1 MRRVCWLIILIPLL
15 VACGDVGSVHT
26 SEEAGCAA
34 PYLDDQP
41 PGRGQDKP
49 PPTVR
54 PGATV
59 EVYGH
64 WYTSTCNDTGGN
76 DPLKP
81 LPDVELTLTLP
92 GGESRSLGR
101 HRPGGPDMGFK
112 AVVRIPADT
121 RSGTATIKA
130 DGSYPAEFRFKVV
143 RP

>member
-1 MRRVCWLIILIPLL
+1 MRRACWLIVLIPLL
-15 VACGDVGSVHT
+15 VACQGLGGQGVAHSCVG
-26 SEEAGCAA
+26 
-34 PYLDDQP
+34 PYLDAQP
-41 PGRGQDKP
+41 PGGRYGDP

-54 PGATV
+54 PGSTL

-76 DPLKP
+76 DPLVP

-92 GGESRSLGR
+92 GGQTRNLGR
-101 HRPGGPDMGFK
+101 HTPGGPDLGFK
-112 AVVRIPADT
+112 TVVRIPADT

-130 DGSYPAEFRFKVV
+130 DGPYPAEFRFEIG